1 MYLLKSL
8 QKVKVVAVR
17 VLQADHAR
25 APGLILWRSREC
37 HASLAKLGIKR
48 VDVGYREADM
58 VDPGRI
64 AEQAEL
70 ATHWRRVGASH
81 LEEKKL
87 HGARRHHHTAVVP
100 IRLREAQLVVERD
113 RPAQIRR
120 ADTDVV
126 DSLHHAP
133 PFRSDGHSRPPSGD
147 ILTAAR
153 EIRRVEF
160 RFDYQSVVVYP
171 VCFTHAMAFALG
183 R

>member
-1 MYLLKSL
+1 MRLLKSL

-25 APGLILWRSREC
+25 APGLILWRSRER

-81 LEEKKL
+81 LKEKKL
-87 HGARRHHHTAVVP
+87 HTVP
-100 IRLREAQLVVERD
+100 AAIITPRSFRYASER
-113 RPAQIRR
+113 P
-120 ADTDVV
+120 
-126 DSLHHAP
+126 
-133 PFRSDGHSRPPSGD
+133 
-147 ILTAAR
+147 
-153 EIRRVEF
+153 
-160 RFDYQSVVVYP
+160 
-171 VCFTHAMAFALG
+171 
-183 R
+183 